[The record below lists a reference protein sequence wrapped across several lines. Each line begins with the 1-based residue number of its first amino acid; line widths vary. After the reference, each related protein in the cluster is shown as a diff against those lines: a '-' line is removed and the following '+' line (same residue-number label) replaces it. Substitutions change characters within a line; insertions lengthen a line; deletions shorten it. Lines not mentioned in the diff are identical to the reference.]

1 MKFFENQNQKF
12 FVRFRCR
19 AIENIPGNKA
29 CKPIGCACVLV
40 YATLWRPNVPTRKKT
55 EMFWHFGI
63 NSRSSVVIYY
73 AIMTLL
79 TLVCSLFWPNL
90 WSPVNA
96 VIASCKSAS
105 RPQDI
110 TMFQKH
116 RGSLGSSPLENIIQ
130 QVMQHWTRALVQ
142 NLILPSATCSWIN
155 IVINQSDLKNKFII
169 VKFRLTIS
177 VCYLYTSVIHLSFP
191 LILGI
196 PVG

>member
-1 MKFFENQNQKF
+1 MKF

-19 AIENIPGNKA
+19 AIENIIPGNKP

-105 RPQDI
+105 RSQDVA
-110 TMFQKH
+110 MFQKH

-130 QVMQHWTRALVQ
+130 QVMQHCTRACCRTWFYQVWHVPGSTL
-142 NLILPSATCSWIN
+142 LLT
-155 IVINQSDLKNKFII
+155 NQIWRRSL
-169 VKFRLTIS
+169 
-177 VCYLYTSVIHLSFP
+177 
-191 LILGI
+191 
-196 PVG
+196 